1 MTLRNAF
8 EDVATEATLDD
19 VLRVLVWIL
28 DKLPRTDQ
36 LDRAI
41 VSLNDTGGS
50 TVSISG
56 TSNVTISGTPNVTMT
71 GIGSSNRPPDA
82 IPIHIAQAGATYIYD
97 NIIVS

>member
-8 EDVATEATLDD
+8 EDMATEATLDD
-19 VLRVLVWIL
+19 VLKVLMWIL

-50 TVSISG
+50 TVTVSNASLLVSG
-56 TSNVTISGTPNVTMT
+56 VQTLGAAS
-71 GIGSSNRPPDA
+71 RPADA
-82 IPIHIAQAGATYIYD
+82 MHLHAAQAGAMHIYN

>member
-41 VSLNDTGGS
+41 VSLNDTGGAS
-50 TVSISG
+50 VS
-56 TSNVTISGTPNVTMT
+56 ISGTPNVTMT

-82 IPIHIAQAGATYIYD
+82 IPLHIAQAGATYIYD